1 MSKKILS
8 LFLVLVICFTAVPV
22 TYAVDGDLVT
32 EITDGYTN
40 INGEELTQAEESTTE
55 ITTTLPGSEEA
66 TTSPETEETTTSP
79 EIEETTTQ
87 PVTEETTTQPEAEES
102 TTQPEIEEPTTQPD
116 TPEVED
122 GEADDDYV
130 YDENE
135 IVANFYV
142 FLIESK
148 PHPIGHTW
156 VYIENL
162 TDRELQVGL
171 YTLPPNEG
179 VSVGVLARADGWG
192 IYYNVES
199 YAQNVHGMGK
209 HISMCDQLT
218 AKKLEKVSK
227 TIINYV
233 NHWDPIFNCMYFAF
247 RVWNSGS
254 KRILLPLLL
263 PVFGKLQMALYS
275 HEFNVQMK
283 PVRRDQTFKQVGF
296 GKFAYLKEISDR
308 SLTVV

>member
-1 MSKKILS
+1 MTKKILS
-8 LFLVLVICFTAVPV
+8 LFLAFIICFTSVSL
-22 TYAVDGDLVT
+22 TYAIDGELVT
-32 EITDGYTN
+32 GVTEAKVEVATEI
-40 INGEELTQAEESTTE
+40 STTWPE
-55 ITTTLPGSEEA
+55 VEEPTA
-66 TTSPETEETTTSP
+66 QLETEETTTLP
-79 EIEETTTQ
+79 EGEESTTQ
-87 PVTEETTTQPEAEES
+87 PDAEEPTTLPEAEEP
-102 TTQPEIEEPTTQPD
+102 TTQPEIEEPTTRPD
-116 TPEVED
+116 TPEVDD
-122 GEADDDYV
+122 GYV

-162 TDRELQVGL
+162 TGRELQVGL
-171 YTLPPNEG
+171 YTLPAYEG

-209 HISMCDQLT
+209 QISMCDQLT
-218 AKKLEKVSK
+218 AKKLEKVSN
-227 TIINYV
+227 TIVNYV

-247 RVWNSGS
+247 KVWNSGS
-254 KRILLPLLL
+254 KKILLPLLL
-263 PVFGKLQMALYS
+263 PVVGKLQMALYP

-296 GKFAYLKEISDR
+296 GNFAYLKEISDR
-308 SLTVV
+308 SLRVV

>member
-1 MSKKILS
+1 MTKKILS
-8 LFLVLVICFTAVPV
+8 LLLALIICFTSMPAVF
-22 TYAVDGDLVT
+22 AIEGDIT
-32 EITDGYTN
+32 ETTDGYSD
-40 INGEELTQAEESTTE
+40 ISGETTEEETTVPDLPETDETTTAPEEESTTE
-55 ITTTLPGSEEA
+55 P
-66 TTSPETEETTTSP
+66 
-79 EIEETTTQ
+79 
-87 PVTEETTTQPEAEES
+87 
-102 TTQPEIEEPTTQPD
+102 EEPTTPEEEPTTEPD
-116 TPEVED
+116 APATPEEPEEPTTEPEVPEVPS
-122 GEADDDYV
+122 EPV

-142 FLIESK
+142 FLIESL

-171 YTLPPNEG
+171 YTLPPYEG
-179 VSVGVLARADGWG
+179 VSVGVLARPDGWG

-199 YAQNVHGMGK
+199 YAQNTHGMGK
-209 HISMCDQLT
+209 HISMSDPLT
-218 AKKLEKVSK
+218 AKQLQKVSK

-247 RVWNSGS
+247 KVWNSGS
-254 KRILLPLLL
+254 RRILLPLLF
-263 PVFGKLQMALYS
+263 PVIGKLQMAIYR

-296 GKFAYLKEISDR
+296 GKFAYLKEISDK

>member
-1 MSKKILS
+1 MTKKILS
-8 LFLVLVICFTAVPV
+8 LLLALIICLTSVPV
-22 TYAVDGDLVT
+22 ASAVEGDIA
-32 EITDGYTN
+32 EPTDGYVD
-40 INGEELTQAEESTTE
+40 IGGEITQEETTIPELPEVEEPTTDPTVPDAPEVEESTTE
-55 ITTTLPGSEEA
+55 
-66 TTSPETEETTTSP
+66 
-79 EIEETTTQ
+79 
-87 PVTEETTTQPEAEES
+87 
-102 TTQPEIEEPTTQPD
+102 PTVPD
-116 TPEVED
+116 TPNEPEVSVTPDEP
-122 GEADDDYV
+122 V

-142 FLIESK
+142 FLIESL

-171 YTLPPNEG
+171 YTLPPHEG

-209 HISMCDQLT
+209 QISMCDPLT

-247 RVWNSGS
+247 KVWNSGS
-254 KRILLPLLL
+254 RRILLPLLL
-263 PVFGKLQMALYS
+263 PVIGKLQMAIYR

-296 GKFAYLKEISDR
+296 GKMAYLKEISDK

>member
-1 MSKKILS
+1 MTKKILS
-8 LFLVLVICFTAVPV
+8 LLLALVICFTSVPMAFAVE
-22 TYAVDGDLVT
+22 GDIT
-32 EITDGYTN
+32 EPTDIIGG
-40 INGEELTQAEESTTE
+40 IIE
-55 ITTTLPGSEEA
+55 
-66 TTSPETEETTTSP
+66 EETTVP
-79 EIEETTTQ
+79 D
-87 PVTEETTTQPEAEES
+87 QPEV
-102 TTQPEIEEPTTQPD
+102 EEPTTETEEPTTEPEAPV
-116 TPEVED
+116 TPEEPEVPDEP
-122 GEADDDYV
+122 EVPEEPV

-142 FLIESK
+142 FLIESL

-171 YTLPPNEG
+171 YTLPPHEG
-179 VSVGVLARADGWG
+179 VSVGVLARPDGWG

-209 HISMCDQLT
+209 QISMCDQLT
-218 AKKLEKVSK
+218 AKKLDKVSK
-227 TIINYV
+227 SIINYV

-247 RVWNSGS
+247 TIWNSGS
-254 KRILLPLLL
+254 RRILLPLLL
-263 PVFGKLQMALYS
+263 PVVGKIQMALYR

-296 GKFAYLKEISDR
+296 GKYAYLKEISDA

>member
-1 MSKKILS
+1 MTKKILS
-8 LFLVLVICFTAVPV
+8 LLLALIICFTSMPMVFAVE
-22 TYAVDGDLVT
+22 GD
-32 EITDGYTN
+32 ITDPTDRYFD
-40 INGEELTQAEESTTE
+40 IIGETTE
-55 ITTTLPGSEEA
+55 EETTVPELSE
-66 TTSPETEETTTSP
+66 SEETTTAP
-79 EIEETTTQ
+79 W
-87 PVTEETTTQPEAEES
+87 
-102 TTQPEIEEPTTQPD
+102 EEPTTE
-116 TPEVED
+116 PEVPAVPEEEPTTEPD
-122 GEADDDYV
+122 APTAPEEPEEPTTEPQVPEVPSEPV

-142 FLIESK
+142 FLIESL

-171 YTLPPNEG
+171 YTLPPHEG

-209 HISMCDQLT
+209 QISMCDQLT

-227 TIINYV
+227 SIINYV

-247 RVWNSGS
+247 TIWNSGS
-254 KRILLPLLL
+254 RRILLPLLL
-263 PVFGKLQMALYS
+263 PVVGKIQMALYR

-296 GKFAYLKEISDR
+296 GKFAYLKEISDK